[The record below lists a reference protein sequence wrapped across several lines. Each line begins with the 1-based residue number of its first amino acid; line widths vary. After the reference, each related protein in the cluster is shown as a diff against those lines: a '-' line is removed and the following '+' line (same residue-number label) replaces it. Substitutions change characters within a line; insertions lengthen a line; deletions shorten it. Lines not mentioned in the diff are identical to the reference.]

1 MSTVFT
7 DRINTNYEVAKSY
20 YQQRRENLRKIFTK
34 DMQDAT
40 DSLIDYINKKIEE
53 YEELVSQKVYKLL
66 NKIDNNSWSV
76 PQNIDQTLVDTEY
89 DVSVINVIRFL
100 QGGKQSI
107 KSNQN
112 VAAALGNEFENFI
125 ERALMPEA
133 LEGQVS
139 QIILDGLNSLTSGF
153 SGTGS
158 MKSKG
163 WTVTGEKN
171 IRPDIGLNMSTAI
184 KDETGVLRLPNSD
197 LAVELQEEFDLNEMM
212 PEDITSNEIL
222 QAYLNS
228 NSYGFSLKVW
238 KSSQGKEFAQSKQL
252 QSYINNKFQEGRKRR
267 KTWESTFTN
276 EYVVWQISR
285 LLLNIIGPMN
295 VGIMTGRE
303 FIWMDDFLSR
313 RLFFMDI
320 QLEALRKSTR
330 GPGYEGFPTLPS
342 SAVKIRQLTND
353 IHAFSSTV
361 GKKTGRIAVRNRRIV

>member
-158 MKSKG
+158 MKC
-163 WTVTGEKN
+163 KN
-171 IRPDIGLNMSTAI
+171 GN
-184 KDETGVLRLPNSD
+184 
-197 LAVELQEEFDLNEMM
+197 F
-212 PEDITSNEIL
+212 
-222 QAYLNS
+222 
-228 NSYGFSLKVW
+228 
-238 KSSQGKEFAQSKQL
+238 
-252 QSYINNKFQEGRKRR
+252 KR
-267 KTWESTFTN
+267 
-276 EYVVWQISR
+276 
-285 LLLNIIGPMN
+285 
-295 VGIMTGRE
+295 
-303 FIWMDDFLSR
+303 
-313 RLFFMDI
+313 
-320 QLEALRKSTR
+320 
-330 GPGYEGFPTLPS
+330 
-342 SAVKIRQLTND
+342 
-353 IHAFSSTV
+353 
-361 GKKTGRIAVRNRRIV
+361 